1 MITDS
6 LKSVLGNTK
15 LIVKSVLDLVP
26 AVIVAVIVAII
37 AGYGM
42 NSLNNN
48 FEKILDNQSKL
59 VSVLKSSSKALND
72 WQTANTNNF
81 VLAVRQENSTLMNK
95 SKQDSSRASIQF
107 DTFFGE
113 VEFLIK
119 EIYDISRSLEEDSEY
134 NATEFEQQVKL
145 LLISEQR
152 LRETKL
158 KLKILSEYEQNRSRE
173 VQTTGYYRKYYRAW
187 SAFLGTLFFII
198 LINIAIFE
206 KC

>member
-59 VSVLKSSSKALND
+59 VSVLKSKH
-72 WQTANTNNF
+72 
-81 VLAVRQENSTLMNK
+81 LAVFAVSSLSICITNEFA
-95 SKQDSSRASIQF
+95 DSGFPA
-107 DTFFGE
+107 
-113 VEFLIK
+113 
-119 EIYDISRSLEEDSEY
+119 
-134 NATEFEQQVKL
+134 A
-145 LLISEQR
+145 
-152 LRETKL
+152 
-158 KLKILSEYEQNRSRE
+158 
-173 VQTTGYYRKYYRAW
+173 
-187 SAFLGTLFFII
+187 II
-198 LINIAIFE
+198 F
-206 KC
+206 